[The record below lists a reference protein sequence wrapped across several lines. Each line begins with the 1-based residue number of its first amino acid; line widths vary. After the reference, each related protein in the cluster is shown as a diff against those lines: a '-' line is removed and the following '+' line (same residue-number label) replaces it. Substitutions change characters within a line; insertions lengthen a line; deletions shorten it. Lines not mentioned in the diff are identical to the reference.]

1 MQIKNKKI
9 NKNRLGIFTR
19 YENQGKKEK
28 KKRIKSGTKHYRLIN
43 RYRK

>member
-28 KKRIKSGTKHYRLIN
+28 KKKE
-43 RYRK
+43 